1 MPICETTSG
10 LRRGIEGGGS
20 PGKGCC
26 IWEQQGRGQLSSGGL
41 EMVLW
46 VHVRGGLQWVAEEV
60 GGVKAGG
67 WSVEAFV
74 PSGGPQ
80 TLVARFALAVFCV
93 YGVSD
98 VAGRHHRGLC
108 GIHLVQITSQIHV
121 ELLRLF

>member
-1 MPICETTSG
+1 MLCLGATGQGTT
-10 LRRGIEGGGS
+10 
-20 PGKGCC
+20 
-26 IWEQQGRGQLSSGGL
+26 EQWRAGDGAVGACPR
-41 EMVLW
+41 W
-46 VHVRGGLQWVAEEV
+46 FQWVAEET

-108 GIHLVQITSQIHV
+108 GIHLFQITSQIHV